1 MQENYENDS
10 NVVLDNTAINQT
22 VYIYGCKNSTIQ
34 VKGKVNTVTVGEC
47 NENCISTITASCR
60 IIIAKY

>member
-10 NVVLDNTAINQT
+10 NVVLDKTAINQT

-34 VKGKVNTVTVGEC
+34 VKSKVNTVTIGEC
-47 NENCISTITASCR
+47 NEN
-60 IIIAKY
+60 